1 MSPQINILIT
11 GATGYV
17 GGSVLD
23 RLLKHPE
30 ASSFKISAIVRSEE
44 KGRKIENLGVES
56 IIGSYEADDLSFLT
70 DAASRADVVFAIV
83 SGGYVLCIQ
92 LHRSSIPHKANS
104 DHLPSA
110 RAILHGMKR
119 KFKQSGKAPVLIHT
133 SGTAIVMDDSR
144 GLTSEHMIFSD
155 LDVEKLNLLPETALH
170 RNVDIPLIEADKEG
184 FVKVYLITPGT
195 IFGVPTGQ
203 LVDLGLQN
211 THSMQIPFIVKPS
224 ITRKQG
230 GYIGKGLNTWS
241 AISHEEVVDL
251 YIILFDAIRNSP
263 DNVAHGT
270 EGYYFA
276 ENFEYSG
283 IELARATSEALV
295 ELGIGSSSEPSAFT
309 QEELDTFFG
318 PIWPLLATNSYAK
331 GDRSRALGWKPK
343 CTKKEFLE
351 NVKFETKQLLA
362 ESK

>member
-70 DAASRADVVFAIV
+70 DAASRADVVFAI
-83 SGGYVLCIQ
+83 
-92 LHRSSIPHKANS
+92 ANS

-133 SGTAIVMDDSR
+133 SGTGISIPFLGEFRLKANLFQAIVMDDSR